1 MRKPPALRSGDRVA
15 LVAPAS
21 PFPRGEFER
30 GVAELAAL
38 GFEPVWDDRVFARDR
53 YLAGPA
59 AARAD
64 AWLAAWRDP
73 TVKAL
78 VAARGGYGSVQILD
92 ALPPAELRAF
102 PKVFVGASD
111 LTAVLAFLTGACG
124 VVAVHGPMAAGQ
136 LARGAD
142 GYDRASFVA
151 AVSGPGPVGELGAG
165 VLEAFVPGEAGG
177 PLVGGNLTQLAASLG
192 TPFAFDPPP
201 GCVLFLEDVHER
213 PYRVDRL
220 LTQLRLAGILA
231 RARALVFG
239 EMRHCDEA
247 DGSLR
252 CRDVVRDLVQG
263 FPGPVL
269 YGLPAGHTA
278 GPALSLP
285 LGVSARAVAG
295 LHSVLAIDDVSVA

>member
-1 MRKPPALRSGDRVA
+1 MRRPGALRAGDRVA
-15 LVAPAS
+15 IVAPAS
-21 PFPRGEFER
+21 PFPRDAFER
-30 GVAELAAL
+30 GVAELASL
-38 GFEPVWDDRVFARDR
+38 GFEPVWDDRVFAREG
-53 YLAGPA
+53 YLAGGA
-59 AARAD
+59 QVRAE
-64 AWLAAWRDP
+64 AFIAAWRDP
-73 TVKAL
+73 SVRAL
-78 VAARGGYGSVQILD
+78 VAARGGYGSVQIL
-92 ALPPAELRAF
+92 ASLPPAELRAF

-111 LTAVLAFLTGACG
+111 LTAVLAYLTHACG
-124 VVAVHGPMAAGQ
+124 LVAVHGPMVAGQ
-136 LARGAD
+136 LARGAE
-142 GYDRASFVA
+142 GYDRSSFLA
-151 AVSGPGPVGELGAG
+151 AVSGPGPAGELGAG
-165 VLEAFVPGEAGG
+165 VLEAFEPGDAAG

-201 GCVLFLEDVHER
+201 GCVLFLEDVSER

-252 CRDVVRDLVQG
+252 CRDVVRGLVRG

-285 LGVSARAVAG
+285 LGVLARAVAG
-295 LHSVLAIDDVSVA
+295 PRPVLIIDEPSVA